1 MNFRQI
7 APQLFAPLVLG
18 ALGVVVL
25 IALDI
30 AERGFGAWAMGLAP
44 YAAGA
49 AGIGVVGGGAAFAL
63 KRWQDKR
70 RMAAQAQVNAK
81 VASGPTL
88 VVLPRPDWKRV
99 EISKVALW
107 NRLADILSEHVAFEL
122 TGNEM
127 DSFFTLHA
135 AEGTID
141 DVITQMGVEW
151 INVERRPLGNTPDPA
166 TARPGESVCW
176 IELTPTSGETAITP
190 VGDDPLLAVMT
201 YLAGLPDT
209 SRGFLQIVAR
219 PDAAHRAALRHKAD
233 QLRVARTVE
242 GQTNRS
248 YQAYLRAETQKQKGE
263 SKEIEGRLESSFFSV
278 TIRCAIFDPDP
289 KLAGARAQKLAKV
302 VAGQFK
308 ATNPMKLS
316 KEQRD
321 PSPLQKRALGTTGIW
336 ADDELASLAHLTGE
350 NALDLLPSLR
360 TASAVNLPPSRA
372 MIIPA
377 DARRARICGAVP
389 EAGGSGAA
397 WIQFGTNFNAAG
409 VLREVGTQKKSF
421 QKHTLVVGT
430 TGSGKSTYLTSLS
443 AQAFDLGDTVII
455 AEPHGDLCQDAM
467 KALHFNHLHHLCVI
481 DLNSEFAPC
490 IPLMSM
496 GLDAGFDVARRMV
509 ENAIR
514 DSEPASWD
522 QAIQMRTII
531 SNAIK
536 VVLDAERG
544 GASLVS
550 LQRFLTVHEA
560 EYRRAVLARV
570 SDKRLEEK
578 IWWEKDAMPQM
589 EAEKGGGDF
598 RKSVSAAHKRIGALL
613 DDGRFRRVLALPPL
627 GPQINIKEMLGGGR
641 MVLIP
646 LNAAEIGKPLD
657 KMFGMVMMDMVRTA
671 FLSRTDREARPQ
683 AFVIF
688 DETAAMADSSGMAEF
703 ISDFVAQLRKF
714 GASGVFATQSLEQL
728 TPDVR
733 KELEGNTNNKVVLLV
748 QGKGDSRMAVDILS
762 SDRIKETDVTRPPKW
777 HGFVKAIADDAPQP
791 ACLVKMLPPVTLA
804 DPGRDSL
811 TLPNVERVSLSAETR
826 RVMELAKGAHNPK
839 NEDSADAAIAALWAM
854 DDAAFFGTVE
864 EIVAQNRYIA
874 AGLLNNPRFALSAAR
889 EAELRQS
896 VDDEKKIEDEIKVVC
911 GRKVS
916 GLLYG
921 LQWWA
926 RESYAKRLRYGR
938 RGERRPQPSKEKEGE
953 TEALL

>member
-1 MNFRQI
+1 MNLRHI
-7 APQLFAPLVLG
+7 GPQLFAPLAMG
-18 ALGVVVL
+18 ALGIVVL
-25 IALDI
+25 VALDI
-30 AERGFGAWAMGLAP
+30 ANQGFGAWALGLAP

-49 AGIGVVGGGAAFAL
+49 VGISVVGGGAWLVWSRFDS
-63 KRWQDKR
+63 QR
-70 RMAAQAQVNAK
+70 RMAAQAEANAK

-88 VVLPRPDWKRV
+88 VILPRPDWKRV
-99 EISKVALW
+99 EIGKVALW
-107 NRLADILSEHVAFEL
+107 NRLADILNEHIAFEL

-166 TARPGESVCW
+166 QAHLGENVCW
-176 IELTPTSGETAITP
+176 IELTPSNSDVSITP

-209 SRGFLQIVAR
+209 ARGLLQIVAR
-219 PDAAHRAALRHKAD
+219 PNAGHRATLQYKAD
-233 QLRVARTVE
+233 QLRVAKTVE
-242 GQTNRS
+242 GQTNKS

-263 SKEIEGRLESSFFSV
+263 SKDLEARLESSFFSV
-278 TIRCAIFDPDP
+278 TIRCAIFDADP
-289 KLAGARAQKLAKV
+289 KLAEMRAKKLAKV

-308 ATNPMKLS
+308 ASNPMKLS
-316 KEQRD
+316 EVERKAE
-321 PSPLQKRALGTTGIW
+321 PLQKRAMGTTGIW
-336 ADDELASLAHLTGE
+336 ADNELAALAHLTGE

-360 TASAVNLPPSRA
+360 TASAVNLPPARA
-372 MIIPA
+372 MLIPT
-377 DARRARICGAVP
+377 DARRARI
-389 EAGGSGAA
+389 GGPTGGNGAA
-397 WIQFGTNFNAAG
+397 WLQFGTNINAAG
-409 VLREVGTQKKSF
+409 VVREVGTQKKSF

-430 TGSGKSTYLTSLS
+430 TGSGKSTLLTALS
-443 AQAFDLGDTVII
+443 AQAFDMGDTVII
-455 AEPHGDLCQDAM
+455 AEPHGDLCQDTI
-467 KALHFNHLHHLCVI
+467 KALHVNHLHRLCVI

-490 IPLMSM
+490 IPLMSI

-531 SNAIK
+531 GNAIK

-544 GASLVS
+544 GANLIS
-550 LQRFLTVHEA
+550 LQRFLTIHEA
-560 EYRRAVLARV
+560 EYRRTLLARV
-570 SDKRLEEK
+570 SEKRLEAK
-578 IWWEKDAMPQM
+578 HWWEREAMPQM

-613 DDGRFRRVLALPPL
+613 DDARFRRVLALPPL
-627 GPQINIKEMLGGGR
+627 GPQINIKEMLGGGH

-733 KELEGNTNNKVVLLV
+733 KEL
-748 QGKGDSRMAVDILS
+748 
-762 SDRIKETDVTRPPKW
+762 
-777 HGFVKAIADDAPQP
+777 
-791 ACLVKMLPPVTLA
+791 
-804 DPGRDSL
+804 
-811 TLPNVERVSLSAETR
+811 
-826 RVMELAKGAHNPK
+826 
-839 NEDSADAAIAALWAM
+839 
-854 DDAAFFGTVE
+854 
-864 EIVAQNRYIA
+864 
-874 AGLLNNPRFALSAAR
+874 
-889 EAELRQS
+889 
-896 VDDEKKIEDEIKVVC
+896 
-911 GRKVS
+911 
-916 GLLYG
+916 
-921 LQWWA
+921 
-926 RESYAKRLRYGR
+926 
-938 RGERRPQPSKEKEGE
+938 
-953 TEALL
+953 